1 MISRCSSLS
10 SSVHEHPIFL
20 VLFLLLY
27 KANAAD
33 GEKFH
38 FSRSGI
44 VKRDPITVAENFLE
58 FKQHGKAKIG
68 NSQWKKSLIHQ
79 SASMNNLRS
88 VSDEHANCERSSKEV
103 Y

>member
-10 SSVHEHPIFL
+10 SSVHATPDISRS
-20 VLFLLLY
+20 FLLLY
-27 KANAAD
+27 RANAAD

-44 VKRDPITVAENFLE
+44 VKRNPITVAENFLE

-68 NSQWKKSLIHQ
+68 NSEWKKSLIHR
-79 SASMNNLRS
+79 SASMNHLCS
-88 VSDEHANCERSSKEV
+88 VSDEHANCERASKEV